1 MLSLAHSPNWT
12 CLSKHP
18 DTEYEDSRDN
28 DRLFME
34 NIGQYVKYLSEPEDV
49 SS

>member
-1 MLSLAHSPNWT
+1 MLSLAHSPN
-12 CLSKHP
+12 SKHP

-49 SS
+49 SSW